1 MPIRVPLYGKVLFWF
16 LVNLCL
22 VALLA
27 GAFAVVQLRFGID
40 WLLAGPPKQRLEA
53 MGEVIAG
60 ELRDQPVSAW
70 NELLAR
76 YRSAHRV
83 SFTIFRNDGKQVAGT
98 ALTPPA
104 EVLEKLQDRRPPAP
118 PPPPPQRQGPGT
130 RDRSGPREHPP
141 AEKEDLDELE
151 GAQPRPHDPPKAK
164 THFMVRSVDPVR
176 YWVGVHIGLAH
187 HSVGESSRPVTLLL
201 TSSRITG
208 GGLFFDPVPW
218 LLFAVAA
225 LGLSAL
231 IWLPIVG
238 GITRTIRKFNVAARR
253 ISEGCFDVRVPD
265 GRLDELGELGVS
277 VNTMARQL
285 DNLVGSQRRLTAD
298 IAHELCSPIA
308 RMQRAL
314 GIVQQRVGFEHAEYV
329 SKLDRELQHMAQLV
343 EEVLSFTKAGN
354 LPATAVVEDFTIA
367 DLVRDVVARE
377 AADAEVRVEVAA
389 GLRVHAIRE
398 ALDRALANVV
408 RNSVRYAS
416 HAGAILITAQ
426 KCSGEVQISV
436 ADSGPGVPA
445 DALEKIFEPFYRPE
459 VARKRST
466 GGAGLGLAIVRRCV
480 EACGGAVSAEL
491 SVPHGL
497 RVILRVPAATT

>member
-1 MPIRVPLYGKVLFWF
+1 MPVRVPLYGKVLFWF

-27 GAFAVVQLRFGID
+27 GTFAVVQLRFGID
-40 WLLAGPPKQRLEA
+40 WLLAGPAKQRLEA

-76 YRSAHRV
+76 YRLAHRV
-83 SFTIFRNDGKQVAGT
+83 SFTIFRNDGRQVAGT
-98 ALTPPA
+98 AITPPA

-118 PPPPPQRQGPGT
+118 PPPPPRQGAGT
-130 RDRSGPREHPP
+130 RDRSGPRDHPP

-151 GAQPRPHDPPKAK
+151 RAQPRPHDPPKAK

-187 HSVGESSRPVTLLL
+187 HSVGESSRPVTLLF

-218 LLFAVAA
+218 ILFAAAA
-225 LGLSAL
+225 LGVSAL

-253 ISEGCFDVRVPD
+253 ISEGCFDVRVPEQ
-265 GRLDELGELGVS
+265 RLDELGELGVS
-277 VNTMARQL
+277 VNAMARQL
-285 DNLVGSQRRLTAD
+285 DHLVGSQRRLTAD

-314 GIVQQRVGFEHAEYV
+314 AIVQQRIGSEHADYV

-354 LPATAVVEDFTIA
+354 LPSMASAEDFA
-367 DLVRDVVARE
+367 VDDLVRDVLGRE
-377 AADAEVRVEVAA
+377 AADAGVQVEVTE

-408 RNSVRYAS
+408 RNAVRYAS
-416 HAGAILITAQ
+416 HAGAILISARE
-426 KCSGEVQISV
+426 CSGAVLISV
-436 ADSGPGVPA
+436 TDSGPGVPA

-491 SVPHGL
+491 CVPQGL
-497 RVILRVPAATT
+497 RVNLRVPAAAA

>member
-27 GAFAVVQLRFGID
+27 GAFAVVQLRFGVD
-40 WLLAGPPKQRLEA
+40 WLLAGPAKQRLEA

-151 GAQPRPHDPPKAK
+151 GAQLRPHDPPKAK

-176 YWVGVHIGLAH
+176 YWVGVHIGLVH

-314 GIVQQRVGFEHAEYV
+314 GIVQQRVGSEHAGYV

-354 LPATAVVEDFTIA
+354 LPATAVAEDFSIA

-426 KCSGEVQISV
+426 ECSGEVQISV

-491 SVPHGL
+491 CVPQGL
-497 RVILRVPAATT
+497 RVNLRVPAAAA

>member
-16 LVNLCL
+16 LVNLCI

-27 GAFAVVQLRFGID
+27 GTFAVVQLRFGID
-40 WLLAGPPKQRLEA
+40 WLLAGPAKQRLEA

-60 ELRDQPVSAW
+60 ELRDQPVSEW

-76 YRSAHRV
+76 YRLAHRV
-83 SFTIFRNDGKQVAGT
+83 SFTIFRNDGRQVAGT
-98 ALTPPA
+98 ALTPPE

-118 PPPPPQRQGPGT
+118 PPQRQGPGT
-130 RDRSGPREHPP
+130 RERRGPRDYPP

-151 GAQPRPHDPPKAK
+151 SAQPRPHDPPKAK

-218 LLFAVAA
+218 LLFAAAA

-314 GIVQQRVGFEHAEYV
+314 GIVQQRVGSEHAEYV

-354 LPATAVVEDFTIA
+354 LPATAVAEDFTIA

-377 AADAEVRVEVAA
+377 ATDAEVRVEVAA

-426 KCSGEVQISV
+426 ECSGEVQISV

>member
-16 LVNLCL
+16 LVNLCI

-27 GAFAVVQLRFGID
+27 GTFAVVQLRFGID
-40 WLLAGPPKQRLEA
+40 WLLAGPAKQRLEA

-60 ELRDQPVSAW
+60 ELRDQPLSEW

-76 YRSAHRV
+76 YRLAHRV

-98 ALTPPA
+98 ALTPPE

-118 PPPPPQRQGPGT
+118 PPPRQGPNT
-130 RDRSGPREHPP
+130 RERSGPRDYPP

-151 GAQPRPHDPPKAK
+151 SAQPRPHDPPKAK

-187 HSVGESSRPVTLLL
+187 HSPGESSRPVTLLL

-218 LLFAVAA
+218 LLFAAAA
-225 LGLSAL
+225 LGVSAL

-265 GRLDELGELGVS
+265 MRLDELGELGVS

-314 GIVQQRVGFEHAEYV
+314 AIVQQRVGSEHAEYV

-343 EEVLSFTKAGN
+343 EELLSFTKAGN
-354 LPATAVVEDFTIA
+354 LPATALAEDLSVA
-367 DLVRDVVARE
+367 ELVRDVVARE
-377 AADAEVRVEVAA
+377 ASEAEVRVQVAA

-416 HAGAILITAQ
+416 HAGAILITAHE
-426 KCSGEVQISV
+426 CSGEVLISV

-480 EACGGAVSAEL
+480 EACRGAVSAEL
-491 SVPHGL
+491 CVPHGL
-497 RVILRVPAATT
+497 RVILRVPTAAV

>member
-27 GAFAVVQLRFGID
+27 GAFAIVQLRFGID

-118 PPPPPQRQGPGT
+118 PAPPPQRQGAGNW
-130 RDRSGPREHPP
+130 DRSGARDHAP

-151 GAQPRPHDPPKAK
+151 SAQPRPHDPPKAR

-176 YWVGVHIGLAH
+176 YWVGVHIGLLH
-187 HSVGESSRPVTLLL
+187 HSVGESSRPVTLLF

-218 LLFAVAA
+218 LLFAAAA
-225 LGLSAL
+225 LGVSAL

-265 GRLDELGELGVS
+265 MRLDELGELGVS

-314 GIVQQRVGFEHAEYV
+314 AIVQQRVGSEHAEYV

-343 EEVLSFTKAGN
+343 EELLSFTKAGN
-354 LPATAVVEDFTIA
+354 LPATALAEDLSVA

-377 AADAEVRVEVAA
+377 AAEAEVRVEVAA

-426 KCSGEVQISV
+426 ECSGEVQISV

>member
-1 MPIRVPLYGKVLFWF
+1 
-16 LVNLCL
+16 
-22 VALLA
+22 
-27 GAFAVVQLRFGID
+27 
-40 WLLAGPPKQRLEA
+40 
-53 MGEVIAG
+53 
-60 ELRDQPVSAW
+60 
-70 NELLAR
+70 
-76 YRSAHRV
+76 
-83 SFTIFRNDGKQVAGT
+83 
-98 ALTPPA
+98 
-104 EVLEKLQDRRPPAP
+104 
-118 PPPPPQRQGPGT
+118 
-130 RDRSGPREHPP
+130 
-141 AEKEDLDELE
+141 LDELE

-265 GRLDELGELGVS
+265 KRLDELGELGVS

-314 GIVQQRVGFEHAEYV
+314 GIVQQRVGFEHAGYV

-354 LPATAVVEDFTIA
+354 LPATAVAEDFSIA

-426 KCSGEVQISV
+426 ECSGEVQISV

-491 SVPHGL
+491 SVPQGL
-497 RVILRVPAATT
+497 RVNLRVPAAAA